1 MFQTEIILFLQ
12 SFASD
17 FLTAIFSFFTEIGRS
32 SFVIPLILVILFGV
46 SFRVGCVLVHLVI
59 WNGIITNSLKELFS
73 LPRPAN
79 VDSNILLLGEH
90 IPNPTPFTDMGA
102 KSFFGRLPQNV
113 VDYLR
118 ANRIDSWGFPS
129 GHSSMSVAFWGSIS
143 SFFKKIWVW
152 IIATIMIIFIPLSR
166 MYLGRHFLADVMG
179 GMLLGFLVLMIFYN
193 LVFKNEKLMI
203 FLFEKLGKVQ
213 LDLKSI
219 LFLTYFL
226 MVPLILLFV
235 PKINPEDIATF
246 FGLNLGLMLLWFR
259 GIPKDSGNI
268 WRRIARVGIA
278 FIFYYGISE
287 ALEKGTGL
295 IFKNELGPVEFIRQT
310 LTIFLIFWGSTE
322 ISIKLGFFRR

>member
-12 SFASD
+12 SYASG
-17 FLTAIFSFFTEIGRS
+17 FLTIFFKFFTEIGRS
-32 SFVIPLILVILFGV
+32 SFVIPIMLVILFGV
-46 SFRVGCVLVHLVI
+46 SFRSGFVLVHLVL

-79 VDSNILLLGEH
+79 VDSNILLLGENF
-90 IPNPTPFTDMGA
+90 PNPTPFTDMGA

-118 ANRIDSWGFPS
+118 VNRIDSWGFPS
-129 GHSSMSVAFWGSIS
+129 GHSSMAIALWGSIS
-143 SFFKKIWVW
+143 LFFKKIWVW
-152 IIATIMIIFIPLSR
+152 IIAGMMIIFIPLSR

-179 GMLLGFLVLMIFYN
+179 GLLLGFLVLLIFYN
-193 LVFKNEKLMI
+193 LVFKKEKLMI

-226 MVPLILLFV
+226 IVPLLLLFV
-235 PKINPEDIATF
+235 PKIDPEDTATIL
-246 FGLNLGLMLLWFR
+246 GLNLGFLLLWFR
-259 GIPKDSGNI
+259 GIPKDSGKI
-268 WRRIARVGIA
+268 WQRMARVGIA

-295 IFKNELGPVEFIRQT
+295 IFKNDLGPVEFIRQT

>member
-1 MFQTEIILFLQ
+1 VFQTEIILFLQ

-17 FLTAIFSFFTEIGRS
+17 FLTAFFNFFTEIGRS
-32 SFVIPLILVILFGV
+32 SFVIPIILVILFGV
-46 SFRVGCVLVHLVI
+46 NFRVGCVLAHLVL

-90 IPNPTPFTDMGA
+90 FPNPTPFTDMGA

-118 ANRIDSWGFPS
+118 VNRIDSWGFPS
-129 GHSSMSVAFWGSIS
+129 GHSSMAIALWGSIS
-143 SFFKKIWVW
+143 LFFKKIWVW
-152 IIATIMIIFIPLSR
+152 IIAGMMIIFIPLSR
-166 MYLGRHFLADVMG
+166 MYLGRHFLADVLG
-179 GMLLGFLVLMIFYN
+179 GLLIGFLVLMIFYN
-193 LVFKNEKLMI
+193 LVFRNEKLKI

-219 LFLTYFL
+219 LFLSYFL
-226 MVPLILLFV
+226 IVPFLLLFV
-235 PKINPEDIATF
+235 PKINPEDTATF
-246 FGLNLGLMLLWFR
+246 LGLNLGFLLLWVR
-259 GIPKDSGNI
+259 GIPKDSGNL
-268 WRRIARVGIA
+268 WQRLARVGVA
-278 FIFYYGISE
+278 FISYYGISV
-287 ALEKGTGL
+287 ALEKGTGV
-295 IFKNELGPVEFIRQT
+295 IFQNEPDSVEFIRQT

>member
-1 MFQTEIILFLQ
+1 M
-12 SFASD
+12 
-17 FLTAIFSFFTEIGRS
+17 
-32 SFVIPLILVILFGV
+32 LVILFGV
-46 SFRVGCVLVHLVI
+46 SFRVGYVLVHLVL

-79 VDSNILLLGEH
+79 VDSNIQLLGKH
-90 IPNPTPFTDMGA
+90 YPNPTPFTDMGA

-118 ANRIDSWGFPS
+118 INRIDSWGFPS
-129 GHSSMSVAFWGSIS
+129 GHSSTAIALWGSIS
-143 SFFKKIWVW
+143 LFFKKIWIW
-152 IIATIMIIFIPLSR
+152 IIAGMMIIFIPLSR
-166 MYLGRHFLADVMG
+166 MYLGRHFLADVLG
-179 GMLLGFLVLMIFYN
+179 GLLIGFLVLMIFYN
-193 LVFKNEKLMI
+193 LVFRNEKLKI

-226 MVPLILLFV
+226 IVPFLLLFV
-235 PKINPEDIATF
+235 PKINPEDTATF
-246 FGLNLGLMLLWFR
+246 LGLNLGFLLLWIR

-268 WRRIARVGIA
+268 WQRIARVGVA
-278 FIFYYGISE
+278 FISYYGISV

-295 IFKNELGPVEFIRQT
+295 IFKNELGLVEFIRQT

>member
-17 FLTAIFSFFTEIGRS
+17 FLTVFFNFFTEIGRS
-32 SFVIPLILVILFGV
+32 SFIIPIILVILFGV
-46 SFRVGCVLVHLVI
+46 SFRVGCVLIHLVI

-79 VDSNILLLGEH
+79 VDSNIRLLGEH
-90 IPNPTPFTDMGA
+90 FPNPTPFTDMGA

-118 ANRIDSWGFPS
+118 VNRIDSWGFPS
-129 GHSSMSVAFWGSIS
+129 GHSSMAIALWGAIS
-143 SFFKKIWVW
+143 LFFKKIWVW
-152 IIATIMIIFIPLSR
+152 IISGIMIIFIPLSR
-166 MYLGRHFLADVMG
+166 MYLGRHFLADVIG
-179 GMLLGFLVLMIFYN
+179 GLLLGFLVLMIFTN
-193 LVFKNEKLMI
+193 LVFRNEKLKI
-203 FLFEKLGKVQ
+203 FLFEKLGKIQ

-226 MVPLILLFV
+226 IVPFLLLFV
-235 PKINPEDIATF
+235 PKIDPEDTGTF
-246 FGLNLGLMLLWFR
+246 FGLNLGFLLLWFR

-268 WRRIARVGIA
+268 WQRIARVGIA
-278 FIFYYGISE
+278 FISYYGVSL
-287 ALEKGTGL
+287 ALEKATGL
-295 IFKNELGPVEFIRQT
+295 IFKNELGSVEFIRQT